1 MSLASQIDALA
12 TAIGQKIKAVQVHQV
27 ALSIAIDPLVV
38 GVGIAQFVVIRN
50 GTITGFMP
58 TVAVGKA
65 PTGADAIFDV
75 NKNGVTLF
83 TTQGNRPRVAAGSTI
98 GALAVPDIVS
108 VVAGDVITVDVDQ
121 IGSTLAGSLATIT
134 MGMY

>member
-27 ALSIAIDPLVV
+27 ALSIPLDPLVV
-38 GVGIAQFVVIRN
+38 GVGIAQFVVIRP
-50 GTITGFMP
+50 GTLYGFRP
-58 TVAVGKA
+58 TAAVGKA
-65 PTGADAIFDV
+65 PTGADLIFDV
-75 NKNGVTLF
+75 NKNGSTIF
-83 TTQGNRPRVAAGSTI
+83 TTQANRPKVLAATTV
-98 GALAVPDIVS
+98 GALAIPDIVA
-108 VVAGDVITVDVDQ
+108 VAAGDVITIDVDQ